1 MRTHVT
7 PRDINPITDGLLAA
21 DLDQDGRVE
30 TYVLGYRQIGATGQ
44 GGLWQYANLML
55 DRNDDGELSVRRK
68 IFPGTVALDI
78 SKE

>member
-1 MRTHVT
+1 MRSQTAF
-7 PRDINPITDGLLAA
+7 GLGTGRLILPATSRTA
-21 DLDQDGRVE
+21 QDGRVE
-30 TYVLGYRQIGATGQ
+30 TYVMGSTTIGGATT

-55 DRNDDGELSVRRK
+55 DSNDDGELYVRRK